1 MSIVQTRDRTESN
14 ASRFFQRSNSYRGHC
29 DSKSKESTYL
39 QHLHTVFNTSIRI
52 KKSLKMSTSNNNFPL
67 PTNLV
72 APVDDGACAH
82 LTGLEFPSVPLLC
95 ATAKEAGNRDRKLL
109 NNTTKEEKGGEE
121 EVSTVEIDIS
131 KISRENNGS
140 VIILFCYPR
149 TGAPGETVPKEWDD
163 IPGARGCTPQNCE
176 HCQRVV
182 FNSEYC

>member
-1 MSIVQTRDRTESN
+1 MHPVSSRGLILIAVKATQNLRNQHISN
-14 ASRFFQRSNSYRGHC
+14 IYTQSLTLQSAS
-29 DSKSKESTYL
+29 
-39 QHLHTVFNTSIRI
+39 
-52 KKSLKMSTSNNNFPL
+52 KKAQKMSTSNNNFPL

-95 ATAKEAGNRDRKLL
+95 ATAKEAGNRDRKILS
-109 NNTTKEEKGGEE
+109 NTTKEEKGGEE

-182 FNSEYC
+182 FNSEYR